1 MQCLI
6 QPALTPFLSF
16 LLVQSASN
24 IRRISSSVVDNQLM
38 LFILQR
44 FVPLFPIIAPPPPHT
59 HLMQSASNMRISS
72 SAVYNQ
78 LMLFMLLEADSI
90 FRRLL
95 GIDKKAHGA
104 TTAEDLIKSNK

>member
-1 MQCLI
+1 MRFILNLCSASFSTHMCSASFRTCAVPHSEPVHSEPVQCLI

-16 LLVQSASN
+16 MLVQSASN

-59 HLMQSASNMRISS
+59 H
-72 SAVYNQ
+72 
-78 LMLFMLLEADSI
+78 
-90 FRRLL
+90 
-95 GIDKKAHGA
+95 
-104 TTAEDLIKSNK
+104 T